1 MTHVLIIIGGDT
13 EVDVNQWYTGDSGC
27 NSDQIKW
34 PACLANLHTGWYAP
48 SPSSSHLKNRL
59 APHTS
64 KLCINTPNN
73 WYTTTAS
80 SPSELIR
87 LSGIVSVVD
96 KRKGRRI
103 ERELVRTKPV
113 TGGHLLCSY
122 LRDNLWDWKIK
133 EGHDQ
138 HVLVLTAY
146 GSHQVALSPANYHTP
161 QCTYCY
167 CREKLL

>member
-1 MTHVLIIIGGDT
+1 MASVLGTLTHRVVHGHHPHHHTWKICCHLT
-13 EVDVNQWYTGDSGC
+13 PQSCASTLPTGTL
-27 NSDQIKW
+27 
-34 PACLANLHTGWYAP
+34 PP
-48 SPSSSHLKNRL
+48 PRR
-59 APHTS
+59 
-64 KLCINTPNN
+64 
-73 WYTTTAS
+73 AS

-87 LSGIVSVVD
+87 LSRIVSVVD

-113 TGGHLLCSY
+113 TRGHLLCSY

-146 GSHQVALSPANYHTP
+146 GSHQVALSPANYHTAE
-161 QCTYCY
+161 CTSHNLTIAEKNY
-167 CREKLL
+167 CRKNYCRKTIVEKKLYPAIS